1 MKNKEYIEFIK
12 KYAKQNNKSYMCVIS
27 EASKEYRKLKENKQN
42 KTDEKKAEK
51 KEEKKEEETDLIKM
65 LNVFKD
71 IEKQSE
77 IMKVATKETQSKEK
91 RKLTSLINKAKSFTN
106 NNVIN
111 QRLFN
116 SKLKNA
122 LRQ

>member
-1 MKNKEYIEFIK
+1 MKNKEYVKFIK
-12 KYAKQNNKSYMCVIS
+12 QYAKKHNKSYMCVIS

-42 KTDEKKAEK
+42 KTDEKTS
-51 KEEKKEEETDLIKM
+51 EKKEEETDLIKM

-71 IEKQSE
+71 IEKQVE
-77 IMKVATKETQSKEK
+77 ILRTSAKEK
-91 RKLTSLINKAKSFTN
+91 QSSEQRKLTILINKAKSFTN

-116 SKLKNA
+116 SKLKA
-122 LRQ
+122 IIK

>member
-1 MKNKEYIEFIK
+1 MKNMEYVKFIK
-12 KYAKQNNKSYMCVIS
+12 QYAKKHNKTYMCVIS

-51 KEEKKEEETDLIKM
+51 KAEKKEEETDLIKM

-71 IEKQSE
+71 IEKQVE
-77 IMKVATKETQSKEK
+77 ILRTSAKEK
-91 RKLTSLINKAKSFTN
+91 QSTEQRKLTILINKAKSFTN

-116 SKLKNA
+116 SKLKA
-122 LRQ
+122 LIK